1 MSLDKDFVLKGLLQH
16 NYLPTQKKDREE
28 VPPVL
33 SSETFSSDAAKAVS
47 AGARRKER
55 SFDGYDAVEYRLTRF
70 NGVPRTCSL
79 PHPKAYADLCL
90 CISENWDKLKYV
102 ATTDVSMVRPRAY
115 SDGRIVIMDY
125 DASLE
130 KTRRSLTKSFG
141 HRFAVHTDI
150 SGCFPA
156 IYSHAIPWA
165 TVGFAH
171 AKANRKASF
180 WFNQLDEKVRW
191 ARRNETHGLAIGPA
205 TSNVVAESILS
216 RVDEKLAGKFA
227 YTRYVDDYSASME
240 SEQDAQE
247 FIRCLSEEL
256 ARYKLNLNSGKTEV
270 RALPTPSAD
279 SWVLQLSA
287 AAPRGA
293 TVSAHDA
300 MTFLNLAVGL
310 ARMHPGGSV
319 IKYAFKTIHR
329 KQLEFMAGEDVVRL
343 GLNLAFH
350 HPVVLPVLEKWL
362 QGTVFFGTF
371 AYGRELKTLLVEHAR
386 LRRSD
391 AVAWILYYFN
401 RFNLAIDA
409 DCADAVL
416 RTRDCVSLLLLYLS
430 GEPSHVAAVTKF
442 ANDLDRS
449 DLYGLDEY
457 WLLLYQ
463 LYLDHRISAPYPKEP
478 TFDLMAEAGVTFV
491 RPLGGKADEV
501 SSDL

>member
-1 MSLDKDFVLKGLLQH
+1 VSLDKDFVLKGLLQH

-33 SSETFSSDAAKAVS
+33 SSETFSPDAAKAVS
-47 AGARRKER
+47 AGPRRKEKC
-55 SFDGYDAVEYRLTRF
+55 FDGYDAVEYRLTRF
-70 NGVPRTCSL
+70 NGVPRTCLL
-79 PHPKAYADLCL
+79 PHPKAYAELCL
-90 CISENWDKLKYV
+90 CISENWDKLNYV
-102 ATTDVSMVRPRAY
+102 ATSEVSMVRPRAH

-141 HRFAVHTDI
+141 HRFAVRTDI
-150 SGCFPA
+150 SGCFPG

-165 TVGFAH
+165 TVGFAY
-171 AKANRKASF
+171 AKANRKPSC

-216 RVDEKLAGKFA
+216 RVDEKLGAKFA
-227 YTRYVDDYSASME
+227 YTRYVDDYSASTE

-270 RALPTPSAD
+270 TALPAPSAD
-279 SWVLQLSA
+279 SW
-287 AAPRGA
+287 
-293 TVSAHDA
+293 SAHDA

-310 ARMHPGGSV
+310 ARMHPEGSV

-329 KQLEFMAGEDVVRL
+329 KKLEFMAGEDVVRL

-350 HPVVLPVLEKWL
+350 HPVVLPVLERWL

-386 LRRSD
+386 FRRSD

-430 GEPSHVAAVTKF
+430 GEPSHIAAVTKF

-478 TFDLMAEAGVTFV
+478 TFDLMASAGVTFV
-491 RPLGGKADEV
+491 RPTGAKTGDV
-501 SSDL
+501 SGEPEDF